1 MKFVLHCIKTFTPDV
16 SRKTGVRSGYKS
28 HLRGPVSLKNSWQV
42 MSHMARLTKLI
53 HHARLPLGLNSRT
66 GNGLCKPWH
75 STRIYWVSR
84 VFGLE
89 CNSPLIYMVQRPKC
103 DLSERLGT
111 TGNPKGRKSYGSGGL
126 VRSLGTIRSF
136 STTTISVPTCGSLEE
151 LVKLNKKN
159 NQLVNDKLIHIV
171 ADPEV
176 LILAYE
182 AVKSNPGNSTP
193 GVDAQT
199 LDGIDLNWVQNT
211 SKQLLAG
218 KFKFK
223 AARRV
228 YIPKKGSNKKRPL
241 TISSPRDKVIQ
252 QAMYFVLNAIYE
264 PSFLDV
270 SHGSRPSRGTHT
282 ALKSIKF
289 KFQGVR
295 WCIEADIEN
304 NFPSISHDI
313 LLSLLRKRISC
324 AKFLALI
331 KNSIKAGYIEDKT
344 FKESNR
350 GLFQGNVTSPIL
362 NNVYLHELDVFMD
375 GLCEEFTSGNQRRK
389 SPVYRQTQ
397 YWIERATNVM
407 QKKKLRKKLW
417 QVSSKD
423 PFDSNFKRLYYI
435 RYVDDFVVGVVGS
448 REDTVDIKK
457 KVKRFLEEN
466 LKLILNDEKSLITHF
481 SKTPISFLGTLI
493 KGNWETEK
501 RVKLVKKK
509 GVSRKI
515 RITGR
520 PVLKAPIHELLEKA
534 TVNGFFK
541 KKAGK
546 FVPTKVGWLI
556 NLDHS
561 DILGYYNSVIRG
573 ILNFYSFSNNR
584 KSFGSLVH
592 SLKLSCARTL
602 ALKYK
607 LRFASKV
614 YRRFGGKLKCP
625 ETGLELFIPTTFKAI
640 HKFSTNVPIPDEVL
654 FKRWN
659 NKLTR
664 SRLFKYCVICG
675 TSHQVEMHHVR
686 KVKDLKAKAAGGK
699 MDFFTMQMAS
709 INRKQVPLCRTHHA
723 ALHQNELSPLE
734 RQQFKAG
741 LERLK

>member
-1 MKFVLHCIKTFTPDV
+1 MKCILHCIKTFTPDV
-16 SRKTGVRSGYKS
+16 DRKIGVGSGYKS
-28 HLRGPVSLKNSWQV
+28 RLRGPVFLKNSRQV
-42 MSHMARLTKLI
+42 MSHMARLTKLK
-53 HHARLPLGLNSRT
+53 HHARLPLGLNSIT
-66 GNGLCKPWH
+66 GNGLCKSWLPT
-75 STRIYWVSR
+75 SMYWVPR

-89 CNSPLIYMVQRPKC
+89 FNSQLNYMVQRPKC

-111 TGNPKGRKSYGSGGL
+111 TGTPKGLKSYGSGGL
-126 VRSLGTIRSF
+126 VRSLGTIRSV
-136 STTTISVPTCGSLEE
+136 STTTISVPTCGRLED
-151 LVKLNKKN
+151 LVKRNKEN
-159 NQLVNDKLIHIV
+159 NQLVNGMLIHIV

-182 AVKSNPGNSTP
+182 AVKSNPGNATP

-199 LDGIDLNWVQNT
+199 LDGIDLNWVQST
-211 SKQLLAG
+211 SKRLLAG
-218 KFKFK
+218 KYKFK

-228 YIPKKGSNKKRPL
+228 YIPKKGTNKKRPL
-241 TISSPRDKVIQ
+241 TISSPRDKVVQ
-252 QAMYFVLNAIYE
+252 QAMYLVLSAIYE
-264 PSFLDV
+264 PSFSDT
-270 SHGSRPSRGTHT
+270 SHGSRPGRGTHT
-282 ALKSIKF
+282 ALKSIKS

-295 WCIEADIEN
+295 WCIEADIES
-304 NFPSISHDI
+304 NFPSISHGV

-331 KNSIKAGYIEDKT
+331 KNSIKAGFVEDGT

-375 GLCEEFTSGNQRRK
+375 GLCDEFTSGNQRRK
-389 SPVYRQTQ
+389 SPAFRQIQ
-397 YWIERATNVM
+397 YWIERATDVM

-417 QVSSKD
+417 QVPSKD
-423 PFDSNFKRLYYI
+423 PFDANFKRLYYI
-435 RYVDDFVVGVVGS
+435 RYVDDFVIGVVGS

-501 RVKLVKKK
+501 RVKLVKRA
-509 GVSRKI
+509 GVSRKV
-515 RITGR
+515 RLTGR
-520 PVLKAPIHELLEKA
+520 PVFKAPIHELFVKA

-541 KKAGK
+541 KRAGK

-584 KSFGSLVH
+584 KSLGSLVH
-592 SLKLSCARTL
+592 GLKLSCARTL

-625 ETGLELFIPTTFKAI
+625 DTGLELFIPKTFKAI
-640 HKFSTNVPIPDEVL
+640 HEFSTNVPIPDEVL

-709 INRKQVPLCRTHHA
+709 INRKQVPLCRTHHV
-723 ALHQNELSPLE
+723 ALHQNKLSPIE

>member
-1 MKFVLHCIKTFTPDV
+1 MKSVLHCIKTFTPDV
-16 SRKTGVRSGYKS
+16 GLKVGVGSGYKS
-28 HLRGPVSLKNSWQV
+28 HLRGPAFLKNSWQV
-42 MSHMARLTKLI
+42 TSHMARLTKLI
-53 HHARLPLGLNSRT
+53 HHARLPLGFNSIT
-66 GNGLCKPWH
+66 GNGLYKPWL
-75 STRIYWVSR
+75 STRMYRVPR

-89 CNSPLIYMVQRPKC
+89 CNSPLIHMVQRPKC
-103 DLSERLGT
+103 DFSGRLGT
-111 TGNPKGRKSYGSGGL
+111 TGTPKGRKSYGNGGL
-126 VRSLGTIRSF
+126 VRSLGINRSNSAATI
-136 STTTISVPTCGSLEE
+136 IAPACGKLEK
-151 LVKLNKKN
+151 LVKRNKEN

-182 AVKSNPGNSTP
+182 AVKSKPGNSIP

-199 LDGIDLNWVQNT
+199 LDGIDLNWVQNI

-218 KFKFK
+218 KYKFK

-228 YIPKKGSNKKRPL
+228 YIPKKGTNKKRPL
-241 TISSPRDKVIQ
+241 TISSPRDKVVQ
-252 QAMYFVLNAIYE
+252 QAMYLVLNAIYE

-270 SHGSRPSRGTHT
+270 SHGSRPGRGTHT
-282 ALKSIKF
+282 ALKSIKY

-295 WCIEADIEN
+295 WCIEADIES
-304 NFPSISHDI
+304 NFPSISHGI

-331 KNSIKAGYIEDKT
+331 KNSIKVGFVDDGT
-344 FKESNR
+344 FKESNK
-350 GLFQGNVTSPIL
+350 GLFQGNITSPIL

-375 GLCEEFTSGNQRRK
+375 ELCEEFSSGKLRRK
-389 SPVYRQTQ
+389 SSVYRKIL
-397 YWIERATNVM
+397 YWIEKSTDVM
-407 QKKKLRKKLW
+407 RKKKLPRELW
-417 QVSSKD
+417 QVPSKD
-423 PFDSNFKRLYYI
+423 PFDHNFKRLYYI

-448 REDTVDIKK
+448 RKETVDIKK
-457 KVKRFLEEN
+457 KVKCYLEEN
-466 LKLILNDEKSLITHF
+466 LKLVLNDEKSLITHI
-481 SKTPISFLGTLI
+481 SKTPISFLGTRI
-493 KGNWETEK
+493 TGIWETNK
-501 RVKLVKKK
+501 RVKLVEKQ
-509 GVSRKI
+509 GVSRKV

-520 PVLKAPIHELLEKA
+520 PVFKAPIHELFEKA

-541 KKAGK
+541 KKEGK

-556 NLDHS
+556 NLDHA

-584 KSFGSLVH
+584 KSLGSLVH
-592 SLKLSCARTL
+592 GLKFSCARTL

-625 ETGLELFIPTTFKAI
+625 TTGLELFILKTFKAI
-640 HKFSTNVPIPDEVL
+640 HKFSINAPIPDEVL

-664 SRLFKYCVICG
+664 SHLFKYCVICG

-686 KVKDLKAKAAGGK
+686 KVKDLKFKAAGGK
-699 MDFFTMQMAS
+699 LDFFTMQMAS
-709 INRKQVPLCRTHHA
+709 INRKQVSLCRTHHA
-723 ALHQNELSPLE
+723 ALHQNKLSPLE
-734 RQQFKAG
+734 RQQFKTG

>member
-1 MKFVLHCIKTFTPDV
+1 MKSFLHCIKTFTPDV
-16 SRKTGVRSGYKS
+16 DRKVCVGSGYKS
-28 HLRGPVSLKNSWQV
+28 HLRGPVFLKNSWQV
-42 MSHMARLTKLI
+42 TSHTARLTKLI
-53 HHARLPLGLNSRT
+53 HHARLPLGLNSIT
-66 GNGLCKPWH
+66 GNGLCKPWLP
-75 STRIYWVSR
+75 TRMYWVPR

-89 CNSPLIYMVQRPKC
+89 CNFQLIHMVQRPKC
-103 DLSERLGT
+103 DLSGRLKT
-111 TGNPKGRKSYGSGGL
+111 TGTPKGRKSYGSGGL
-126 VRSLGTIRSF
+126 VRSLGTNRSF
-136 STTTISVPTCGSLEE
+136 STATISVPTCGRLEV
-151 LVKLNKKN
+151 LVKHNKNN

-182 AVKSNPGNSTP
+182 AVKSNPG
-193 GVDAQT
+193 VDAQT
-199 LDGIDLNWVQNT
+199 LDGIDLNWVQIT
-211 SKQLLAG
+211 SKLLLAG
-218 KFKFK
+218 KYQFK

-228 YIPKKGSNKKRPL
+228 YIPKKGRDKKRPL
-241 TISSPRDKVIQ
+241 IISSPRDKVVQ
-252 QAMYFVLNAIYE
+252 QAMYLVLNAIYE

-270 SHGSRPSRGTHT
+270 SHGSRPGRGTHT

-289 KFQGVR
+289 NFYGVK
-295 WCIEADIEN
+295 WCIEADIES

-331 KNSIKAGYIEDKT
+331 KNSIKAGFVEDGS

-362 NNVYLHELDVFMD
+362 NNVYLHELDVFID
-375 GLCEEFTSGNQRRK
+375 GLSEEFTTGNWRRK
-389 SPVYRQTQ
+389 SPVYRQIQ
-397 YWIERATNVM
+397 YWIERTTDVI
-407 QKKKLRKKLW
+407 QKKKLRRELW
-417 QVSSKD
+417 RVPSKD
-423 PFDSNFKRLYYI
+423 PFDPNFKRLYYI
-435 RYVDDFVVGVVGS
+435 RYVDDFVIGVVGS
-448 REDTVDIKK
+448 REDTADIKK

-493 KGNWETEK
+493 QGNWETEK

-509 GVSRKI
+509 GVSRKV
-515 RITGR
+515 RVTGR
-520 PVLKAPIHELLEKA
+520 PVLKAPIRELFEKA

-556 NLDHS
+556 NLDHA

-573 ILNFYSFSNNR
+573 ILNFYSFANNR
-584 KSFGSLVH
+584 KSLGSLVH
-592 SLKLSCARTL
+592 GLKLSCARTL

-614 YRRFGGKLKCP
+614 YRRFGGRLKCP
-625 ETGLELFIPTTFKAI
+625 DTGLEIFIPDTFKAI
-640 HKFSTNVPIPDEVL
+640 YKFSINAPIPDEVL

-664 SRLFKYCVICG
+664 SSLFRYCAICG

-699 MDFFTMQMAS
+699 LDFFTMQMAS

-723 ALHQNELSPLE
+723 ALHQNKLSPLE
-734 RQQFKAG
+734 RQQFKTG